1 MFSYELD
8 INLADELGTSRV
20 FGLCNDVRVM
30 MGEALMDDET
40 IEVEMVSGRELKV
53 RLSTP
58 FDLIDNDADSLKEAI
73 LEALYEN
80 LPARDM
86 ASVGRFQMIDC
97 PRPAFL
103 N

>member
-8 INLADELGTSRV
+8 INLSDEIGAIGAS
-20 FGLCNDVRVM
+20 GLCDNVRAL
-30 MGEALMDDET
+30 MGEALMDDES
-40 IEVEMVSGRELKV
+40 IEVEMVSGRAFKV

-58 FDLIDNDADSLKEAI
+58 FDLIDNDAESLKEAI

-80 LPARDM
+80 LPAREL